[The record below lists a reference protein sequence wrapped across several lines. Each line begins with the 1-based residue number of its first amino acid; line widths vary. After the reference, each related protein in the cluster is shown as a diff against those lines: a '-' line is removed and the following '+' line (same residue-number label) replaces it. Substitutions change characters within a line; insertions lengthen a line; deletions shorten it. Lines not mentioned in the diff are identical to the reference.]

1 MGMHSNTIYKDLF
14 FFWVA
19 FRHTKNTCLDSLK
32 ANEVCAAEV
41 QGFKVQKK
49 QTIRKK
55 NVSVIERHHC
65 TVHDGTLSFYM
76 LYTLVDARKSRMS
89 FRSSIATWSPFRLKF
104 VFEVASGR
112 SVVRESLFWP

>member
-1 MGMHSNTIYKDLF
+1 MTTQNAERNDWGEQERGPRYRRLKNDNAMGMHSNTIYKDLF

-55 NVSVIERHHC
+55 
-65 TVHDGTLSFYM
+65 TFL
-76 LYTLVDARKSRMS
+76 
-89 FRSSIATWSPFRLKF
+89 
-104 VFEVASGR
+104 
-112 SVVRESLFWP
+112 

>member
-55 NVSVIERHHC
+55 
-65 TVHDGTLSFYM
+65 TFL
-76 LYTLVDARKSRMS
+76 
-89 FRSSIATWSPFRLKF
+89 
-104 VFEVASGR
+104 
-112 SVVRESLFWP
+112 